1 MRTGLRTKIWRVPRA
16 MRNGNASQ
24 RHIKN
29 RQRSVAKSTRGGKG
43 GSHDGFTGPRE
54 IIEAQC
60 KAAVLDARAAH
71 AGDMDER
78 GQPQRA
84 GAGGLCGTPAT
95 IISKIVARIIG
106 QPGLPARTPRG
117 HGPALRPRYTR
128 LRPARALPDGDV

>member
-1 MRTGLRTKIWRVPRA
+1 MRTRLPTKIWRVPPA

-60 KAAVLDARAAH
+60 QAAVLDARAAH

-84 GAGGLCGTPAT
+84 GAGGLCGTPAQ
-95 IISKIVARIIG
+95 IITKIVAGIMG
-106 QPGLPARTPRG
+106 QHGRHAGRPRG
-117 HGPALRPRYTR
+117 HEQPLRRR
-128 LRPARALPDGDV
+128 SQR